1 MLLYISIGKKEG
13 YIDIK
18 EVIISFNVKMICRY
32 LYIFGDVNVEIID
45 DLKEI
50 WFKVKDV
57 EGK

>member
-1 MLLYISIGKKEG
+1 MYISIGKKEG